1 LIEFESRETFLAMRA
16 NPVHDEASRRV
27 EHLLDGHPTPGF
39 FESVIG

>member
-27 EHLLDGHPTPGF
+27 EPLLDGHPVPRF
-39 FESVIG
+39 FDVVK